1 MVNQKNINYNKSMK
15 INIKNSKKQSMSFK
29 SSSYKNSNTQVSSS
43 IGTAAC
49 SFGKNSHLMDFETIK
64 AYNKRSYPYPI
75 LVKAKSINEKKNIII
90 IIIIPKENYL

>member
-43 IGTAAC
+43 IGKAAC
-49 SFGKNSHLMDFETIK
+49 SFGKNSYLMDFETIK
-64 AYNKRSYPYPI
+64 A
-75 LVKAKSINEKKNIII
+75 
-90 IIIIPKENYL
+90 